1 MGASEVRVFLTM
13 VYRELKRFS
22 RSRARVIGSV
32 INPLIWLIFFGKG
45 WSGVFNNPLATQLFG
60 GVDYM
65 TYLVPGIIAMTIF
78 NMSFMQ
84 GITLIWD
91 KQFGFLKEILVA
103 PASRTEAIAGRITG
117 GAIVAMLQGV
127 IILTLSFALAKL
139 KLTGILPSLG
149 LGFLLGIATAG
160 MGVAI
165 ALRMNSMEGF
175 QMVIMML
182 MLPMTFLSGAF
193 YPVSTMPNWMQWLAK
208 FNPLTY
214 AVDGTRYYLAG
225 VEPTFGM
232 ATDWLVLGALALVFS
247 GMAALGFRRATLD

>member
-1 MGASEVRVFLTM
+1 MRVFATM

-45 WSGVFNNPLATQLFG
+45 WAGVFNNPMARQLFG

-65 TYLVPGIIAMTIF
+65 TYLVPGIIVMTVF

-91 KQFGFLKEILVA
+91 RQFGFLKEILVA
-103 PASRTEAIAGRITG
+103 PASRTEAIVGRTTG
-117 GAIVAMLQGV
+117 GAMVAMIQGV
-127 IILTLSFALAKL
+127 IILALSFALASL
-139 KLTGILPSLG
+139 RVSGIIPSLG
-149 LGFLLGIATAG
+149 LSFLLGLATAG

-165 ALRMNSMEGF
+165 ALKMSSMEGF

-182 MLPMTFLSGAF
+182 LLPMTFLSGAF
-193 YPVSTMPNWMQWLAK
+193 YPVSTMPGWMQWLAK
-208 FNPLTY
+208 VNPLTY

-225 VEPTFGM
+225 VAPTFSL
-232 ATDWLVLGALALVFS
+232 ATDWGVLLLLAVLFN
-247 GMAALGFRRATLD
+247 GIAAFGFRRATLG